1 MPPALPGDGYRPS
14 RALRFIKKAG
24 LTRSRKSQR
33 IGQLLHKLYSRSV
46 RQFRKRE
53 INARLLSRNVKT
65 PTLKRSRHRLG
76 YCQLLCH
83 LLARQNLPAKRRPCP
98 GGLRSPRT
106 QQSMYTP
113 KLGAP
118 DGRRAG
124 VCAPALVWSIPEC
137 GFDAVHQPPE
147 AVAMQLLEQPCP
159 RGCLQRPQVL
169 ALLITEPQ
177 RQNKPTYI
185 PGSAKLPQHQP
196 PPVIRAPLCPQ
207 DAPR

>member
-1 MPPALPGDGYRPS
+1 MLCALDRHS
-14 RALRFIKKAG
+14 RG
-24 LTRSRKSQR
+24 LTQAESA
-33 IGQLLHKLYSRSV
+33 
-46 RQFRKRE
+46 F
-53 INARLLSRNVKT
+53 NVNCD
-65 PTLKRSRHRLG
+65 TLKRKRNLPRGIKLPRRP
-76 YCQLLCH
+76 
-83 LLARQNLPAKRRPCP
+83 LARQNLPAKRCPCP
-98 GGLRSPRT
+98 GGFSSPSP
-106 QQSMYTP
+106 QQPMYTP

-159 RGCLQRPQVL
+159 RGCLQRPQML
-169 ALLITEPQ
+169 ALVITEPQ
-177 RQNKPTYI
+177 RQHKRAYI